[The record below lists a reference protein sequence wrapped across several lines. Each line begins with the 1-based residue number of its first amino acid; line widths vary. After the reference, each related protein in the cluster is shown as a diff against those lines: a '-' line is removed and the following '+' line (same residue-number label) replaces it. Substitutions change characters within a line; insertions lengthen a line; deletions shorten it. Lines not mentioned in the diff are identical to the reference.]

1 MKALL
6 LAVLLFPLA
15 AFTHGFGP
23 PTSCP
28 EGFYFES
35 CDGPQVG
42 GSGPCVPGCYEIPG
56 YVPPT
61 GEVRQLCFPSGCAP
75 VRFTW
80 LSKFVIAESALPS
93 GYPMMGWSGPC
104 LSEQCPEIE
113 DQAFQS
119 LFWNARQ
126 ANRAARFTD

>member
-1 MKALL
+1 MKTLL

-15 AFTHGFGP
+15 AFAGE
-23 PTSCP
+23 SCP

-42 GSGPCVPGCYEIPG
+42 GSGPCTPGCYEIPG

-80 LSKFVIAESALPS
+80 LGPFLIADSMLPS
-93 GYPMMGWSGPC
+93 GYPVMGFTGP
-104 LSEQCPEIE
+104 LLGGQGPNMPEQ
-113 DQAFQS
+113 A
-119 LFWNARQ
+119 LLNLRWNAFQ
-126 ANRAARFTD
+126 ANRAARFQE